1 MLDTASLLPNTLKRP
16 YLDYLKKNNV
26 SLNQRSFQSLCD
38 FVLLEIEMI
47 TSDYALAFFKS
58 EDKDKT
64 KEQIVGR
71 GEVRVRRA
79 AVGSGA
85 GGQQSGTAGCES
97 GAVSGDGGTCA
108 SAGQRHEMKQHEKRR
123 PVCFY
128 CLRTE
133 RRHYFVDCEKF
144 KQLSP
149 REKRQAVFDAKRCF
163 NCLSQKHFVRDCVF
177 RSK

>member
-1 MLDTASLLPNTLKRP
+1 MT
-16 YLDYLKKNNV
+16 
-26 SLNQRSFQSLCD
+26 
-38 FVLLEIEMI
+38 

-79 AVGSGA
+79 AVGSGSD
-85 GGQQSGTAGCES
+85 GQQSGTAGCES

-108 SAGQRHEMKQHEKRR
+108 CTGQRREIKQHQMRP

-128 CLRTE
+128 CLRAE
-133 RRHYFVDCEKF
+133 W
-144 KQLSP
+144 
-149 REKRQAVFDAKRCF
+149 
-163 NCLSQKHFVRDCVF
+163 
-177 RSK
+177 